1 VTSTPHT
8 AVPNL
13 RLKTQIAIFFVIGC
27 FSVGCKFS
35 NSTPAVSSQG
45 APTEAAST
53 TQSSPPTPV
62 EPAGGWLK
70 DEHGQQYYI
79 DRILKTKAHRI
90 DKNTVLGQWGFQL
103 HVVREDS
110 QYYYYKVYKPAPK
123 RPMPPPVAE
132 PSAEERQRILE
143 SYRVQIEISDRLR
156 FISFDNGLPKSGQW
170 RQGFDIADMNR
181 DGHPDIV
188 FPPPRKAT
196 APLPLIFLGDG
207 KGDWSPWR
215 DAKFPSLEYD
225 YGDVKVGDFNGDGIP
240 DLAFGVHFR
249 GLIVMLG
256 DGKGGFRNGGKGL
269 DFDNDGKAFSSQAL
283 EVVDWTGN
291 GRSDILALAEGPVF
305 MGRGLHYPHGVALY
319 LNQGN
324 GKWKRAPGE
333 NSDIYGRSIVLG
345 DFGGTGHLG
354 FATGTNVGDRRDLVH
369 PWKPGGG
376 WDTTT
381 VNEIRPMSY
390 IWSVTSADFDGD
402 GRSDLAVAYSS
413 YELSAW
419 RSGIDIL
426 YARQGGRWERR
437 PLFVEQGPDGPV
449 ALGLG
454 DIVGDGHKDLVALT
468 AKGEMLIFLANGKGF
483 FTQERSPPP
492 AFPGACKG
500 AYVELA
506 DLDGDGK
513 DEIVASFS
521 DEHQASGHCT
531 SDGGVT
537 AWKAQPL
544 NGVSRP

>member
-1 VTSTPHT
+1 
-8 AVPNL
+8 
-13 RLKTQIAIFFVIGC
+13 
-27 FSVGCKFS
+27 
-35 NSTPAVSSQG
+35 
-45 APTEAAST
+45 
-53 TQSSPPTPV
+53 V

-123 RPMPPPVAE
+123 RPMPPPVPE

-143 SYRVQIEISDRLR
+143 SYRVQVETSDRLR
-156 FISFDNGLPKSGQW
+156 FMSFDNGLPKSGQW
-170 RQGFDIADMNR
+170 RQGFDIADMNL
-181 DGHPDIV
+181 DGHRDIV

-196 APLPLIFLGDG
+196 VSRPLIFLGDG

-269 DFDNDGKAFSSQAL
+269 DFDKNGKAFSSQAL

-324 GKWKRAPGE
+324 GKWKRAHGE
-333 NSDIYGRSIVLG
+333 NSDIYGRSIALG

-354 FATGTNVGDRRDLVH
+354 FVTGTNVGDRRDLVH
-369 PWKPGGG
+369 PWKPDGG
-376 WDTTT
+376 WGTNT
-381 VNEIRPMSY
+381 VDEIRPMAY
-390 IWSVTSADFDGD
+390 VWSVASADFDGD

-492 AFPGACKG
+492 PFPGACKG
-500 AYVELA
+500 AHVELA

-537 AWKAQPL
+537 AWKAEPL
-544 NGVSRP
+544 NGVSKP